1 MPALL
6 SLGLQHP
13 GVRPPL
19 PILDVKP
26 RPPRSLARAVES
38 RGRVAGRG
46 SHCSNSL
53 EEGAG
58 RLRRE
63 KPGVAA
69 RVGEAGD
76 LLAPGAAGLLQR
88 GAGRGGGAACTALA
102 PAVPAGNVT
111 SAAPRA
117 CGWRRHLAWAAPCTP
132 RPGEDA
138 SRAGGR
144 DVGEG
149 EAKGQSDQ
157 GQRDPPAL
165 LLFRGGELAQRLG
178 IMQILRAAPEP
189 VRVPEGVGGAETV
202 LGARCCPQMPP
213 RSPFPLGFSGSPRSV
228 PVSARQPG
236 LVATSVATAGG
247 LQTGRYLCE

>member
-1 MPALL
+1 ML
-6 SLGLQHP
+6 
-13 GVRPPL
+13 PPL

-58 RLRRE
+58 RLRRA

-69 RVGEAGD
+69 RVEEAED
-76 LLAPGAAGLLQR
+76 LLALGAAGLLQR

-111 SAAPRA
+111 SAAPGA
-117 CGWRRHLAWAAPCTP
+117 CGWRRHLALAALCTP
-132 RPGEDA
+132 RPRDDA

-178 IMQILRAAPEP
+178 VMQILRGAPEP
-189 VRVPEGVGGAETV
+189 VRVLGGVGGAETV

-236 LVATSVATAGG
+236 LVASSVATARWPADG
-247 LQTGRYLCE
+247 EIPV

>member
-1 MPALL
+1 M
-6 SLGLQHP
+6 
-13 GVRPPL
+13 

-53 EEGAG
+53 EKGAG

-63 KPGVAA
+63 KLGVAA
-69 RVGEAGD
+69 RVGEAED
-76 LLAPGAAGLLQR
+76 LLALGAAGLLQK

-111 SAAPRA
+111 SAAPGA
-117 CGWRRHLAWAAPCTP
+117 CGWRRHLALAALCTP

-178 IMQILRAAPEP
+178 IMQILRAALEP
-189 VRVPEGVGGAETV
+189 VRVPEDAGGAETV

-213 RSPFPLGFSGSPRSV
+213 RSPFPPRFLGISPECACEC
-228 PVSARQPG
+228 PPAR
-236 LVATSVATAGG
+236 LVASSVATARWPADG
-247 LQTGRYLCE
+247 EVPV

>member
-1 MPALL
+1 M
-6 SLGLQHP
+6 
-13 GVRPPL
+13 

-26 RPPRSLARAVES
+26 RPPRSLSRAVES

-46 SHCSNSL
+46 SHCRNSL

-63 KPGVAA
+63 KLGVAA
-69 RVGEAGD
+69 RVGEAED
-76 LLAPGAAGLLQR
+76 LLALGAAGLLQK

-111 SAAPRA
+111 SAAPGA
-117 CGWRRHLAWAAPCTP
+117 CGWRRHLALAALCTP

-144 DVGEG
+144 DVGER

-165 LLFRGGELAQRLG
+165 LVFRGGELAQRLG
-178 IMQILRAAPEP
+178 IMQILRRLRSQFGSRKVLEAQRPCWVRAAAPK
-189 VRVPEGVGGAETV
+189 
-202 LGARCCPQMPP
+202 CPHAPL
-213 RSPFPLGFSGSPRSV
+213 SPLGFSGSPRSV

-236 LVATSVATAGG
+236 WLPVALPLLGG
-247 LQTGRYLCE
+247 LQTGRYLLE